1 MFNQVLSRLQ
11 KLFSNCGSLMNA
23 GFDKNMHGQYLGSAT
38 LIYVKS
44 TSAADAIKRYNG
56 AQLDDRVMK
65 IEYALPQ
72 EASSKSNLQ
81 IISGKKPIQQRLQVV
96 KSSTG
101 VARRGNNAIQKRE
114 GGKPGNSRGSNGQA
128 GPAKNAGGARRG
140 LGSRR

>member
-1 MFNQVLSRLQ
+1 
-11 KLFSNCGSLMNA
+11 MNA

-44 TSAADAIKRYNG
+44 SSAAEAIKRYNG

-72 EASSKSNLQ
+72 DLPDKPSTQ

-96 KSSTG
+96 KNP
-101 VARRGNNAIQKRE
+101 VARRGNNAIQKRRPGE
-114 GGKPGNSRGSNGQA
+114 NTGGSGKA
-128 GPAKNAGGARRG
+128 GAPRSAYSGDGDRRG
-140 LGSRR
+140 LGDRR